1 MVFIC
6 NLCLGKLSLLELV
19 NMNIS
24 DLKAAGE
31 FAQNFGV
38 KAVVYGPAGTGKT
51 PILNTAPR
59 PLLLACEPGL
69 LSMRGSKVPTYE
81 AYEPKRID
89 EFFKWFFN
97 STETKNFD
105 TLGID
110 STSQMA
116 DIYLQDALK
125 NNKHGLK
132 AYGEMASSTMEHLR
146 TLYYTRYKHT
156 YLICKEEIKDLD
168 GQSMRRPYF
177 PGQVLPIDVPHMY
190 DLILRLAKTNVPGMQ
205 GEVLAFQCIGSY
217 NILSRNRTG
226 NLSQYE
232 EPNFAKLVDKAMNAP
247 PMVY

>member
-1 MVFIC
+1 
-6 NLCLGKLSLLELV
+6 
-19 NMNIS
+19 MNIN

-31 FAQNFGV
+31 FAQNFGC
-38 KAVVYGPAGTGKT
+38 KALIFGPAGSGKT
-51 PILNTAPR
+51 PVFNTASR
-59 PLLLACEPGL
+59 PLLLATEPGL

-97 STETKNFD
+97 SNETKNFD

-110 STSQMA
+110 SASQIA
-116 DIYLQDALK
+116 DIYLLDAQK

-132 AYGEMASSTMEHLR
+132 AYGEMAERAMEHLR

-156 YLICKEEIKDLD
+156 FVICKEEIKDLD
-168 GQSMRRPYF
+168 GQAIRRPYF
-177 PGQVLPIDVPHMY
+177 PGNVLPIQVPHLY
-190 DLILRLAKTNVPGMQ
+190 DFILRLAKTNVPGVQ
-205 GEVLAFQCIGSY
+205 VETLAFQCQGSY
-217 NILSRNRTG
+217 NVLSRNRTG

-232 EPNFAKLVDKAMNAP
+232 PPNFSQLVDKAMSAA